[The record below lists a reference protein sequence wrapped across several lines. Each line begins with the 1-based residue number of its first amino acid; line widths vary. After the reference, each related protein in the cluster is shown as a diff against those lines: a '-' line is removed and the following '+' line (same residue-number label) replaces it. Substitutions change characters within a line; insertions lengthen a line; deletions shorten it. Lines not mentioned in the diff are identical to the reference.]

1 VPDQLVSRPHPAWVI
16 AAWVIAVIAARR
28 VAEGGYGPWVMDL
41 LVATIAE
48 RPDLAPLLRDFPGGW
63 PDFMY
68 EDPIASIYYGD
79 AVRAYPEFVLVAI
92 DRDDPSRAL
101 AKGYSVPFSAPVDA
115 LPDSGWDD
123 VVMSATAER
132 LAGRTGSIVSALEI
146 NIQVDHRGSGLS
158 SVLLGAMRRNA
169 ARLGFDHLVA
179 PVRPNGKHLHPE
191 TPMTGYIRWT
201 RDDGLPVDP
210 WLRVHVRAGGR
221 IVRVAPR
228 SMVIPGTLDEW
239 RQWTGLAF
247 DKTGPVHVP
256 QALTPVHCDTEHDHA
271 VYVEPNVWVHH
282 PL

>member
-1 VPDQLVSRPHPAWVI
+1 MPDQLVSRPHPAWVI
-16 AAWVIAVIAARR
+16 AVWVIAVIAARR
-28 VAEGGYGPWVMDL
+28 LAEGGYGPWVMDL

-79 AVRAYPEFVLVAI
+79 AVRAYPEF
-92 DRDDPSRAL
+92 
-101 AKGYSVPFSAPVDA
+101 
-115 LPDSGWDD
+115 
-123 VVMSATAER
+123 
-132 LAGRTGSIVSALEI
+132 
-146 NIQVDHRGSGLS
+146 
-158 SVLLGAMRRNA
+158 
-169 ARLGFDHLVA
+169 
-179 PVRPNGKHLHPE
+179 
-191 TPMTGYIRWT
+191 
-201 RDDGLPVDP
+201 
-210 WLRVHVRAGGR
+210 VRAGGR